1 MKGDKKMK
9 YELLEEPITLN
20 SHNKAKV
27 FRIKALE
34 DFSLCNGSKVSK
46 GQLGGCV
53 SGYHNL
59 SQFGNCWVD
68 YNAVV
73 LENAVVK
80 KDALLL
86 GSAVAKGEAV
96 IEDNAIV
103 SGSACIMDRANI
115 KDYAEVSC
123 SALVK
128 ETAIISR
135 HAKVMGNALVSG
147 DTLVAGYANVGGNVS
162 LNNALVSKSAIVAG
176 FAVVLNNAEIFGV
189 VKDHARVSDGATVCS
204 DGMVKGSAVING
216 PIKVKGAAIVE
227 NSILE
232 SSCLFDEC
240 KYSFSMPPIK
250 TNKNTKVLVAPI
262 YPSMQNTPTDKPSL
276 AVFVDNYNIINIV
289 LTHEASATD
298 EDCSR
303 FFSDFDSLIQYLKS
317 EFSTLS
323 SISEPI
329 EDKCMLSVFNWLK
342 NEDFSII
349 PLIASN
355 FFSELILLS
364 DDLVTKGV
372 LYSKKTFLCELLAS
386 YVYAQIA
393 GIYLY
398 GIEIFSSGLLR
409 GDFAKEHTKYASFL
423 NKLVDAASLDLS
435 SQEISLSRSTIVFN
449 EHMVNAVKIVCD
461 FSDCWKRDI
470 LTKISEIDE
479 VPLLE
484 LYSE

>member
-1 MKGDKKMK
+1 MK
-9 YELLEEPITLN
+9 YELLKDPIILN

-27 FRIKALE
+27 FRIKALK
-34 DFSLCNGSKVSK
+34 DFYLCNGSKVLK

-53 SGYHNL
+53 SDYRNL
-59 SQFGNCWVD
+59 SQFDNCWVD
-68 YNAVV
+68 YDALV
-73 LENAVVK
+73 LDSARVE
-80 KDALLL
+80 KDGLLL
-86 GSAVAKGEAV
+86 GSAVAKGDA
-96 IEDNAIV
+96 IIKDRAIV
-103 SGSACIMDRANI
+103 SGNACIMDQAII
-115 KDYAEVSC
+115 KDLATVSG

-189 VKDHARVSDGATVCS
+189 VKDHARVSDDAIVHS
-204 DGMVKGSAVING
+204 DAMVKGNAVVNG
-216 PIKVKGAAIVE
+216 PISIKGAAIIE
-227 NSILE
+227 DSILE
-232 SSCLFDEC
+232 SRCLFDGC
-240 KYSFSMPPIK
+240 KYNFSVPPIK

-262 YPSMQNTPTDKPSL
+262 YPKTPKSPIDKPSL
-276 AVFVDNYNIINIV
+276 AVFIDGCNIINIA

-298 EDCSR
+298 EGCSR
-303 FFSDFDSLIQYLKS
+303 FFSDFDSLLRYLKT
-317 EFSTLS
+317 EFLALS
-323 SISEPI
+323 SISEPV
-329 EDKCMLSVFNWLK
+329 EDKRISSVFNWLK

-349 PLIASN
+349 PLVASN
-355 FFSELILLS
+355 FFNELVLLS
-364 DDLVTKGV
+364 DDRGIKGM
-372 LYSKKTFLCELLAS
+372 LYFKRVFLCELLS
-386 YVYAQIA
+386 LYLYAQIA

-398 GIEIFSSGLLR
+398 GIEMFSSEFSES
-409 GDFAKEHTKYASFL
+409 DFSKEHSGYVSFI
-423 NKLVDAASLDLS
+423 NKLVNAADMDLS

-461 FSDCWKRDI
+461 FSDCWKSDI

>member
-1 MKGDKKMK
+1 MK
-9 YELLEEPITLN
+9 YELLKDSIILN

-27 FRIKALE
+27 FRIKALK
-34 DFSLCNGSKVSK
+34 DFYLCNGSRVLK

-128 ETAIISR
+128 ETAIISN

-216 PIKVKGAAIVE
+216 PIKVKGAAIIE
-227 NSILE
+227 DSILE
-232 SSCLFDEC
+232 SRCLFDGC
-240 KYSFSMPPIK
+240 KYNFSVPPIK

-262 YPSMQNTPTDKPSL
+262 YPKTPKSPIDKPSL
-276 AVFVDNYNIINIV
+276 AVFIDGCNIINIA

-298 EDCSR
+298 EGCSR
-303 FFSDFDSLIQYLKS
+303 FFSDFDSLLRYLKT
-317 EFSTLS
+317 EFLALS
-323 SISEPI
+323 SISEPV
-329 EDKCMLSVFNWLK
+329 EDKRISSVFNWLK

-349 PLIASN
+349 PLVASN
-355 FFSELILLS
+355 FFNELVLLS
-364 DDLVTKGV
+364 DDRGIKGM
-372 LYSKKTFLCELLAS
+372 LYFKRVFLCELLS
-386 YVYAQIA
+386 LYLYAQIA

-398 GIEIFSSGLLR
+398 GIEMFSSEFSES
-409 GDFAKEHTKYASFL
+409 DFSKEHSGYVSFI
-423 NKLVDAASLDLS
+423 NKLVNAADMDLS

-461 FSDCWKRDI
+461 FSDCWKSDI